1 LDRNWGQIIL
11 ARTIA
16 LALYLS
22 TLTAFAPAV
31 GLADEHRPR
40 VTYGDALQWY
50 FDAAQA
56 GNAQAQFLLGLKY
69 ETGTDVTRDFAA
81 AANWYEKAA
90 RQGYL
95 EAQFKLATFLARGR
109 GRDADPVAAAQWYER
124 AARAGFAP
132 AQYNLGVL
140 QLNAASNEV
149 ERIDGL
155 VWLIR
160 ARDQGV
166 EPAANFVARIE
177 ALWPAEIVA
186 AAERRAAD
194 AEPANTERAQ

>member
-1 LDRNWGQIIL
+1 MCLC
-11 ARTIA
+11 
-16 LALYLS
+16 
-22 TLTAFAPAV
+22 AFIGFGPAA

-40 VTYGDALQWY
+40 VSYGEALQWY

-69 ETGTDVTRDFAA
+69 ETGTDVARDLAE

-90 RQGYL
+90 RQGIP
-95 EAQFKLATFLARGR
+95 EAQFKLATFLERGR
-109 GRDADPVAAAQWYER
+109 GRDADPAAAAQWYER
-124 AARAGFAP
+124 AARAGYAP

-166 EPAANFVARIE
+166 APAADFVARVK

-186 AAERRAAD
+186 AAEQRAAD
-194 AEPANTERAQ
+194 DPASGPSKTP